1 VSYALVPILG
11 YVWLGESVPPLRSVG
26 IALIVFGV
34 VLVSRTP
41 PRTTEPLVNF
51 AGTKRP

>member
-1 VSYALVPILG
+1 LG
-11 YVWLGESVPPLRSVG
+11 HVWLGEAVPPLRSVG

-41 PRTTEPLVNF
+41 PRTTEPLPNL
-51 AGTKRP
+51 AGTRRP